1 VAFVGI
7 GEKRASGFQRSACYF
22 ETEEPYLIVNL
33 DEACRRQQVGEGW
46 FASIDDVPKQAISM
60 SIRQIMKAQEIIC
73 IVPDARKAQ
82 AVKACLVGEV
92 SPLAPASVLQ
102 RHPNVTIYLDQA
114 SSALLDPQLI
124 NEKL

>member
-1 VAFVGI
+1 
-7 GEKRASGFQRSACYF
+7 
-22 ETEEPYLIVNL
+22 
-33 DEACRRQQVGEGW
+33 
-46 FASIDDVPKQAISM
+46 M

-82 AVKACLVGEV
+82 AVKACLAGEV
-92 SPLAPASVLQ
+92 SPLAPASILQ
-102 RHPNVTIYLDQA
+102 QHPNVTIYLDQA